1 MIMILQ
7 IKCKLG
13 RRAVLNRLR
22 APRSETFAE
31 FTLSIALNLPNLVL
45 ELCWKCEAKSVNM
58 QTNMAA
64 RYDRTT

>member
-22 APRSETFAE
+22 ARRSEMFAE
-31 FTLSIALNLPNLVL
+31 FTLSIVLNLPNLVL
-45 ELCWKCEAKSVNM
+45 ELCLEM
-58 QTNMAA
+58 
-64 RYDRTT
+64 

>member
-13 RRAVLNRLR
+13 RRAVFNRLR
-22 APRSETFAE
+22 ARRSEMFAE

-45 ELCWKCEAKSVNM
+45 ELCLEM
-58 QTNMAA
+58 
-64 RYDRTT
+64 